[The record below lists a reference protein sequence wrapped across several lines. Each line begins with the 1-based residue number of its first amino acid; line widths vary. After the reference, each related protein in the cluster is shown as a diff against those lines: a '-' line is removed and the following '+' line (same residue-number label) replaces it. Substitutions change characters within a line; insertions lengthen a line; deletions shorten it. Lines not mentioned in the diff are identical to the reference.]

1 MSKVFIRAAW
11 ALLFIGSGSM
21 ANAAGLFSGEKLSLQ
36 LEAASLRTVL
46 DMIAEQHN
54 LNLVVSGEIDQKVT
68 IRLENVDV
76 AAAFDALLSSN
87 QLNYYINNDVIVVKP
102 ISIDAAGELSSRLV
116 VLRYV
121 DPVTVKKALDSH
133 KSVKGLVVILDKTG
147 PGTAAPGTT
156 AVSKGFSANRILI
169 SDFPSVVEAQLK
181 LVEEIDRPER
191 LIQIS
196 VKIIETTLDSASK
209 LGFVWPSSITTN
221 LGQQSDTG
229 GSSNT
234 SITPSAGKYD
244 PNSGNWNW
252 GTLNVEQLTLLLDFL
267 KTNNNTKLISDPYL
281 TVTENY
287 EAEIKSQTIIPIQT
301 INRFTEGAATSD
313 IVTFEDVE
321 VGISLTVT
329 PRINEEGKV
338 TLEVFPRVE
347 NIIGFT
353 GPTNNQ
359 KPIKSS
365 RSIRTRVAVNNG
377 ETLALGGLLSEEETV
392 QKQKVPLLGSI
403 PIIGSLLFTHHNNS
417 KKKADLIILITP
429 TIVNQ

>member
-1 MSKVFIRAAW
+1 MTKGAKQVLFT
-11 ALLFIGSGSM
+11 LLFFGLSGITH
-21 ANAAGLFSGEKLSLQ
+21 ATGLFSGEKLSLQ
-36 LEAASLRTVL
+36 LESASLRTVL
-46 DMIAEQHN
+46 DMIAQQHN
-54 LNLVVSGEIDQKVT
+54 LNLVISGEIDEKVT

-76 AAAFDALLSSN
+76 ASAFDALLSSN

-102 ISIDAAGELSSRLV
+102 IAMDAAGELSSRLV

-121 DPVTVKKALDSH
+121 DPITAKKALESH
-133 KSVKGLVVILDKTG
+133 MSVKGKVVILDRIG
-147 PGTAAPGTT
+147 GEVAMGAAATT
-156 AVSKGFSANRILI
+156 KGFKANRILI

-209 LGFVWPSSITTN
+209 LGFVWPSSITSN
-221 LGQQSDTG
+221 LGQQSDTS
-229 GSSNT
+229 GSS
-234 SITPSAGKYD
+234 SSSLTPSAAEYN
-244 PNSGNWNW
+244 PNNGDWKW

-267 KTNNNTKLISDPYL
+267 KTNNSTKLISDPYL

-287 EAEIKSQTIIPIQT
+287 EAEIKSETIIPIQT

-313 IVTFEDVE
+313 IVTFEDEE

-338 TLEVFPRVE
+338 TLEVFPKVE

-365 RSIRTRVAVNNG
+365 RSIRTRVTVNDG

-392 QKQKVPLLGSI
+392 QKQKVPFLGSI
-403 PIIGSLLFTHHNNS
+403 PLIGSLLFTHHNNA

-429 TIVNQ
+429 TIVH